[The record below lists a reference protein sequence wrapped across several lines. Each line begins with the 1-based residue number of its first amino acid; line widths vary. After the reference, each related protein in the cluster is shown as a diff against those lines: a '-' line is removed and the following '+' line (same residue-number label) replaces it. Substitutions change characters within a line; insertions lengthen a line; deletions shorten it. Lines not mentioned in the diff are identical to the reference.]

1 MTVILVAVNS
11 VLLVIQVSEK
21 DKEGTNGLK
30 KKKSKIIELQKQ
42 INSRMLILP
51 K

>member
-21 DKEGTNGLK
+21 DKEGTNGFK
-30 KKKSKIIELQKQ
+30 KKKIQNHRATET
-42 INSRMLILP
+42 N
-51 K
+51 